1 MTTATDN
8 IENAKRIL
16 GSASE
21 SEKTVAKTT
30 FDDEAIEAG
39 GGAWRKPW
47 VNPGDALEA
56 VFVGYDLEAD
66 KFNPGKQRTVA
77 TWKEIE
83 NDTEFRTGCSSDL
96 ANLVAKLAN
105 GRPYRVVYVG
115 TVKTGKGYA
124 VKKFK
129 AYPAKSDV
137 PF

>member
-1 MTTATDN
+1 MGTVEN

-21 SEKTVAKTT
+21 SEKTMTTT
-30 FDDEAIEAG
+30 FDETAAIEAG
-39 GGAWRKPW
+39 GGTWRKPW
-47 VNPGDALEA
+47 VNAGDALDA

-77 TWKEIE
+77 AWKEIGS
-83 NDTEFRTGCSSDL
+83 DAEFRTGCSSDL
-96 ANLVAKLAN
+96 ANLVAKLKN
-105 GRPYRVVYVG
+105 GHAYRVVYVG
-115 TVKTGKGYA
+115 TQRTAKGYQ

-129 AYPAKSDV
+129 AFEAKSDV